1 MIDPDRKPIQPFQ
14 MTGSAQFGLFEVT
27 DADLVNGANPAASD
41 YIWRYVVTPI
51 KMSFAGISGLPTFAN
66 ITTTPVSFYAFSISE
81 MNNMN
86 NIYAFGIPAAS
97 LPATFTPVRIPNG
110 TPVIAVPIRLNDT
123 SAQVWII
130 LNTQAVDGACA

>member
-14 MTGSAQFGLFEVT
+14 MTASAQFGLFKIT
-27 DADLVNGANPAASD
+27 NAALVNGATPALSK

-51 KMSFAGISGLPTFAN
+51 KMSFAGISGLPTFAE
-66 ITTTPVSFYAFSISE
+66 ITSPIVEYYAFSISE

-86 NIYAFGIPAAS
+86 NLYAFGIPAAS
-97 LPATFTPVRIPNG
+97 LPASFAPVRIPNG